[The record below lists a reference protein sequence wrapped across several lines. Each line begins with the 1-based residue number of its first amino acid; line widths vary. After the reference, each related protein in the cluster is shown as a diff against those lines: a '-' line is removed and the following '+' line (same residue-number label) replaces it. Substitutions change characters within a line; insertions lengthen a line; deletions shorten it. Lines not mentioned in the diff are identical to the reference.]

1 MIRRMET
8 SNRKSLFEISSWNR
22 FLNRSL
28 KLVSESVLKPI
39 IETVTGDF
47 LGPRGLFESRAPPL
61 TEKHVQLLYRPRLNT
76 GDPSQPNPNST
87 LVSIIHSPPQEIVV
101 TGLTSFTNQVNL

>member
-1 MIRRMET
+1 MET

-28 KLVSESVLKPI
+28 KLVLESVLKPV

-47 LGPRGLFESRAPPL
+47 LGPQGPIRVSRPAL
-61 TEKHVQLLYRPRLNT
+61 SRKNAYKCGT
-76 GDPSQPNPNST
+76 GQ
-87 LVSIIHSPPQEIVV
+87 
-101 TGLTSFTNQVNL
+101 GLTQATS